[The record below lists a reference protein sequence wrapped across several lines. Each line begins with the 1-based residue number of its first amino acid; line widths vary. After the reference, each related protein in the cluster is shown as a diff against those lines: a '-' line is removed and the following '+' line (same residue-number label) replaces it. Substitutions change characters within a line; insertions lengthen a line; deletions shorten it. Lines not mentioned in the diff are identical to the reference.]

1 MNLSFIKNINKYILD
16 TIFPIYC
23 LSCGQEGEWVCPDCI
38 NKISIED
45 NPSCPRCHKVSTC
58 SSYCQECKITSKMNG
73 IIVASSYENKLLQKI
88 IRNFKYKYIKDLMYP
103 LGNILCQRLEVWNK
117 ENFDNY
123 LMIPIPLHKKKQK
136 IRGFNQA
143 ELLARAINIKLG
155 IQIEE
160 NIIKRI
166 KHTPAQAKLSP
177 LKRRKNIKNAFK
189 ITSNKTKDYFH
200 NKKLLLVDDVC
211 TTSSTLEE
219 CAKETSKLCPKEI
232 WSLVLARGK

>member
-1 MNLSFIKNINKYILD
+1 MKLSFIKNINKYILD

-103 LGNILCQRLEVWNK
+103 LGNILCQRL
-117 ENFDNY
+117 
-123 LMIPIPLHKKKQK
+123 
-136 IRGFNQA
+136 
-143 ELLARAINIKLG
+143 
-155 IQIEE
+155 IQ
-160 NIIKRI
+160 NSGS
-166 KHTPAQAKLSP
+166 LS
-177 LKRRKNIKNAFK
+177 KN
-189 ITSNKTKDYFH
+189 
-200 NKKLLLVDDVC
+200 L
-211 TTSSTLEE
+211 
-219 CAKETSKLCPKEI
+219 
-232 WSLVLARGK
+232 